1 MRQIQPQ
8 GQLLYNRIAPV
19 QADNLAALDSPYMD
33 LLGVRYV
40 VSEIEI
46 DTAAHPQYKSVY
58 QDQAVR
64 IYENTRARPRIYFA
78 ENVAGGAVPVSLSE
92 GDTAI
97 ITKDTHTELTIDA
110 NAQSAKT
117 LIVSDSYFSS
127 WRTYIRPFGADDDQ
141 EKEVQTRLVE
151 GNFRGLPLDAGHWT

>member
-64 IYENTRARPRIYFA
+64 VYENTRARPRIYFA
-78 ENVAGGAVPVSLSE
+78 EITASGAVPVSSSE

-97 ITKDTHTELTIDA
+97 ITKDTRAEIIIDD
-110 NAQSAKT
+110 NEQSSKT
-117 LIVSDSYFSS
+117 LIVSDSYFSG
-127 WRTYIRPFGADDDQ
+127 WRAYIRPFEAEDDQ
-141 EKEVQTRLVE
+141 EKEVQAKLVE
-151 GNFRGLPLDAGHWT
+151 GNFRGLTLDAG